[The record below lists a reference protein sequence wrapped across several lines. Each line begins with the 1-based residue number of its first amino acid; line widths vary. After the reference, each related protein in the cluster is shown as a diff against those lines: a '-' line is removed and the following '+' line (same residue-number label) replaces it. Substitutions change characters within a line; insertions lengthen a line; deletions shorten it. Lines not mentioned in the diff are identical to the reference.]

1 MVYELMD
8 RHCADDGEPSPAPE
22 GDQASRSSPLSRM
35 SNLLC
40 CEMSVPVLVA
50 HCLKE
55 LSNYRRGEPCT
66 DVYGVELLRCA
77 TVKGDQEA
85 WTGVQHCLSEV
96 VRGWLRRHPS
106 REAACRLENEENY
119 VAQAFERFW
128 QATTLTQQVEFSTLA
143 AALQYLRA
151 CLNGTMLDTLRT
163 YSRPREASL
172 PERGESEAPQVE
184 HMTSSSEVW
193 DILQTI
199 LSNTRE
205 QRLAYLLFHCG
216 LGPREIVRF
225 CPQEWS
231 DVQEIYHLRR
241 SILERLLLNASS
253 IEDIVIPTRSV
264 AAFTS
269 TSADTD

>member
-35 SNLLC
+35 SNLLR
-40 CEMSVPVLVA
+40 CEMSVPVLAA

-106 REAACRLENEENY
+106 REVVCRLESEEHY
-119 VAQAFERFW
+119 VAQTFEHFW
-128 QATTLTQQVEFSTLA
+128 QATVQQQVTCRTLGG
-143 AALQYLRA
+143 ALRYLRA
-151 CLNGTMLDTLRT
+151 SLHGAILDTLRT
-163 YSRPREASL
+163 YSRPREVAL
-172 PERGESEAPQVE
+172 PEPGEAGEPPVE
-184 HMTSSSEVW
+184 DQTDSKEIW
-193 DILQTI
+193 KILHTI
-199 LSNTRE
+199 LPSDRE
-205 QRLAYLLFHCG
+205 
-216 LGPREIVRF
+216 
-225 CPQEWS
+225 
-231 DVQEIYHLRR
+231 
-241 SILERLLLNASS
+241 
-253 IEDIVIPTRSV
+253 
-264 AAFTS
+264 
-269 TSADTD
+269 